1 MALKLKKAAGTATIS
16 QAMVDGKTKTTIAEE
31 TVEEKVEQPEPE
43 APVAHD
49 LGGAMLL
56 EAQALEPFCEVG
68 VEASFTKNL
77 GNFQSA
83 RLQVSLKMPAKASE
97 LDETFVF
104 SRDWVNSKLESMIT
118 DLG

>member
-1 MALKLKKAAGTATIS
+1 MALKLKKPAGTATIS
-16 QAMVDGKTKTTIAEE
+16 QAMVDCKTKATIAEE
-31 TVEEKVEQPEPE
+31 IAEEKVEQPE
-43 APVAHD
+43 HD
-49 LGGAMLL
+49 LGGAMAL
-56 EAQALEPFCEVG
+56 EAQPLEPFCEVG

-104 SRDWVNSKLESMIT
+104 TRDWVNGKLESMIT